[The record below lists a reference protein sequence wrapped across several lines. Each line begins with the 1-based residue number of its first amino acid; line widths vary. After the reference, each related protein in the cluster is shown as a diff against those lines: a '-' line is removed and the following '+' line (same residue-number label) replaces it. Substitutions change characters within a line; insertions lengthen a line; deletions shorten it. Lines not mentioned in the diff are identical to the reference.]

1 MLTITLTKESIN
13 YDKLVAYL
21 EENKEH
27 RLKMLNDKNIR
38 DLSYAFDDETLI
50 ENIIYWDGMVG
61 KAEYNRLTFKNDYDI
76 NYHMSLDECLKQQ
89 IIDMKSYL
97 YILYDTVWDG
107 DETNVI
113 LRGLVT
119 GLNKAK
125 AREEH
130 IFATVPDRIS
140 ELTIYTEI
148 DNDDPWGDDSWD
160 EY

>member
-1 MLTITLTKESIN
+1 MLTITLTNESIN

-27 RLKMLNDKNIR
+27 RLKILNDKNIR
-38 DLSYAFDDETLI
+38 DLNYAFDDETLI
-50 ENIIYWDGMVG
+50 ESIIYWDGMMG
-61 KAEYNRLTFKNDYDI
+61 KAEFDRLIFNGDYDI

-97 YILYDTVWDG
+97 YILYNEVYDG
-107 DETNVI
+107 NKTNII
-113 LRGLVT
+113 LRGIVT
-119 GLNKAK
+119 DLNKAN
-125 AREEH
+125 ARKEN

-140 ELTIYTEI
+140 ELTIYTEFDD
-148 DNDDPWGDDSWD
+148 DNPWGKYPWD